1 MTELAGSR
9 IRISAGG
16 RILVDGVDITAP
28 AGTVTALLG
37 PNGAGKS
44 TLLRALAAVARPE
57 SGTVHFGP
65 DDAFALSRRQRAR
78 LAALV
83 EQDASTDL
91 DLTVYDTVALGR
103 LPHEGLWGGDGPD
116 RAGIVRKSL
125 DTVGMAPFASRRVT
139 TLSGGERQRVLLA
152 KALAQQTP
160 LLLLDEPT
168 NHLDIAA
175 QLQTLALLRRLAA
188 GGTTVLA
195 ALHDLGLAIAH
206 ADHVVVLKDGAVV
219 AAGPTRDTLTPELL
233 REVYTVEAIVLTHP
247 GTGRP
252 VLALDLPGDGA
263 TALAQA
269 PTPRSSIPF
278 SSHEGPA

>member
-1 MTELAGSR
+1 VTDLSGSR
-9 IRISAGG
+9 IRISAGN

-44 TLLRALAAVARPE
+44 TLLRTLAAVARPE
-57 SGTVHFGP
+57 AGTVHFGP

-91 DLTVYDTVALGR
+91 DLTVSDTVALGR
-103 LPHEGLWGGDGPD
+103 LPHEGLWGGDSTD
-116 RAGIVRKSL
+116 RSTIVRESL
-125 DTVGMAPFASRRVT
+125 DTVGMSAFASRRVT

-175 QLQTLALLRRLAA
+175 QLQTLTLLRRLASE
-188 GGTTVLA
+188 GTTVLA

-206 ADHVVVLKDGAVV
+206 ADHVVVLKEGTDRRA
-219 AAGPTRDTLTPELL
+219 TP
-233 REVYTVEAIVLTHP
+233 
-247 GTGRP
+247 
-252 VLALDLPGDGA
+252 
-263 TALAQA
+263 
-269 PTPRSSIPF
+269 
-278 SSHEGPA
+278 

>member
-1 MTELAGSR
+1 MTDLSGSR
-9 IRISAGG
+9 IRISAGS

-44 TLLRALAAVARPE
+44 TLLRSLAAVARPE
-57 SGTVHFGP
+57 AGTVHFGP

-78 LAALV
+78 VAALV

-91 DLTVYDTVALGR
+91 DLTVADTVALGR

-116 RAGIVRKSL
+116 RPSIVREAL
-125 DTVGMAPFASRRVT
+125 DTVGMGAFASRRVT

-175 QLQTLALLRRLAA
+175 QLQTLALLRALASR
-188 GGTTVLA
+188 GTTVLA

-206 ADHVVVLKDGAVV
+206 ADHVVVLKEGTVV

-233 REVYTVEAIVLTHP
+233 SSVYGVDAVVLTHP
-247 GTGRP
+247 TTGRP
-252 VLALDLPGDGA
+252 VLALDLPGDQRPVELGRA
-263 TALAQA
+263 ARPVSSEGTA
-269 PTPRSSIPF
+269 
-278 SSHEGPA
+278 